1 MAMRREN
8 KAQAKPGLNL
18 GATMEQSTGKLSTA
32 QGFVRRREILLAAAV
47 VPALAFAYGPWNA
60 ARPDSVPGVLGA
72 MVDHRF
78 AQSLAF
84 AERAK
89 GLGIEPF
96 GFAGDISSLWFD
108 RVLPALQGNPMP
120 FVGLTTTG
128 ALFCF
133 EQLAW
138 NAGMRVRFRLDH
150 RETDDALQHFASAQL
165 PAGLHGRLVDADRAY
180 GARAA
185 DVALGCHAAWSDC
198 THAVVPATDVMG
210 AQALVT
216 WVIAP

>member
-1 MAMRREN
+1 MRREI
-8 KAQAKPGLNL
+8 KAQARQGLNF
-18 GATMEQSTGKLSTA
+18 GATMEESGKKGSTA
-32 QGFVRRREILLAAAV
+32 QGFVRRRELLLAAAV
-47 VPALAFAYGPWNA
+47 LPGLAFAYGPWNA
-60 ARPDSVPGVLGA
+60 AGPESAPGVLGA

-78 AQSLAF
+78 SQSLAF
-84 AERAK
+84 AERARS
-89 GLGIEPF
+89 LGIEPY

-108 RVLPALQGNPMP
+108 RVLPALQGSPKP

-150 RETDDALQHFASAQL
+150 RERDDGLQHFASAQL
-165 PAGLHGRLVDADRAY
+165 PAGLHARLVDADRAY

-185 DVALGCHAAWSDC
+185 DMALGCQAAWSDC

-210 AQALVT
+210 TQALVT

>member
-1 MAMRREN
+1 
-8 KAQAKPGLNL
+8 
-18 GATMEQSTGKLSTA
+18 MEQSNENPSTA
-32 QGFVRRREILLAAAV
+32 RGLVSRREILFAAAIA
-47 VPALAFAYGPWNA
+47 PALAFAYGHSNA
-60 ARPDSVPGVLGA
+60 AVPDSAPGVLGA
-72 MVDHRF
+72 LVDHRF
-78 AQSLAF
+78 PESLAF

-96 GFAGDISSLWFD
+96 GFAGDVSSLWFD
-108 RVLPALQGNPMP
+108 RVLPALQANPRP
-120 FVGLTTTG
+120 FVGLTSTG

-150 RETDDALQHFASAQL
+150 RERDGAIQHFASADL
-165 PAGLHGRLVDADRAY
+165 PVGLRAPLVGADRAY

-185 DVALGCHAAWSDC
+185 DVAVGCQAARGDC
-198 THAVVPATDVMG
+198 THAVVPPADVMG
-210 AQALVT
+210 APALVT